1 MRVFIC
7 DDNRDYRTLIKLV
20 LTEPFEI
27 VGEAG
32 DGLEAIAVAPELDP
46 DVLLLDLN
54 MPRMNGYEA
63 LPKLREVLAPETKI
77 LVLTSGRA
85 EDERDRAIEAGADGF
100 VRKPESV
107 MALPCEISAAQ
118 AG

>member
-1 MRVFIC
+1 MRVFVC

-20 LTEPFEI
+20 LTDPFEI

-32 DGLEAIAVAPELDP
+32 DGLEAIEQAPGADP

-54 MPRMNGYEA
+54 MPRMSGYEA
-63 LPKLREVLAPETKI
+63 LPKLREVLPSETKI
-77 LVLTSGRA
+77 VVLTSGRA
-85 EDERDRAIEAGADGF
+85 EDERDKALEAGADGF

-107 MALPCEISAAQ
+107 MALPDEISAAL
-118 AG
+118 AA